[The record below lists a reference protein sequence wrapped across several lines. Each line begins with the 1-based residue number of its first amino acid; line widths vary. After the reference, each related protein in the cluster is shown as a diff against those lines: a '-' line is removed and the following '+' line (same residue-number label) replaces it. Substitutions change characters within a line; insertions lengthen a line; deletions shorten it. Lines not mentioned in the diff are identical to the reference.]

1 MNELTQYK
9 ERLHVALTAAKI
21 CIFEVD
27 IQKQPVSY
35 THLDVYKR
43 QALRLRKERMG
54 HVVSH
59 RRSKRR
65 FSPDFSAA
73 YGRERRGKK

>member
-27 IQKQPVSY
+27 GQESSCILILKM
-35 THLDVYKR
+35 
-43 QALRLRKERMG
+43 RKSSLVFPENP
-54 HVVSH
+54 
-59 RRSKRR
+59 
-65 FSPDFSAA
+65 F
-73 YGRERRGKK
+73 